1 MARVPKGKMISAFGI
16 LVISLAVGVAARPG
30 QDDVYVSGRFVFDE
44 HVHIG
49 GAGHGNPVSGH
60 HGPLPPPPP
69 PPKHKTPPPPPL
81 SHSHSPHP
89 HALPPPDPCP
99 PTHDVPPPKSNT
111 PPPHATP
118 PPNSHPPPPHA
129 VPPPSSPPPPPPHT
143 VPPPPPQNSPPPPPP
158 PQTLSPPPPSHP
170 PPPPPNH
177 TPPAP
182 PPGSGVSGTKR
193 VRCKNK
199 KYKECFGRSFLC
211 PAGCAQTCG
220 IDCKS
225 CKAVCDC
232 NKPGTICQDPRFIG
246 GDGIT
251 FYFHGKKDRDFC
263 IVTDPN
269 LHINAH
275 FIGRRNYRMKRD
287 FTWVQSLGILFG
299 NHKFYIGAQKT
310 ATWDDANDR
319 LSLSFDGEPISIPQV
334 EGAEWTDKSSEAL
347 SITRLRSTNAVLID
361 VPGVLQ
367 MKAIVVPIT
376 QEDSLIHNY
385 GITQEDCFAHLDMS
399 FKFYSLSPEVS
410 GVLGQTY
417 GANYV
422 SRANMGMSVPVL
434 GGEREFASSDLF
446 TADCSAS
453 RFLGDLSTPRNSGTN
468 YEDDVLSC
476 ASGMGG
482 RGVVC
487 KR

>member
-1 MARVPKGKMISAFGI
+1 M
-16 LVISLAVGVAARPG
+16 
-30 QDDVYVSGRFVFDE
+30 
-44 HVHIG
+44 
-49 GAGHGNPVSGH
+49 
-60 HGPLPPPPP
+60 
-69 PPKHKTPPPPPL
+69 
-81 SHSHSPHP
+81 
-89 HALPPPDPCP
+89 C
-99 PTHDVPPPKSNT
+99 
-111 PPPHATP
+111 
-118 PPNSHPPPPHA
+118 
-129 VPPPSSPPPPPPHT
+129 
-143 VPPPPPQNSPPPPPP
+143 
-158 PQTLSPPPPSHP
+158 LSPPMPLLTTRLQPLLREVAFQEPRELDAGTRSTK
-170 PPPPPNH
+170 NASA
-177 TPPAP
+177 TPLLVLLNALRLV
-182 PPGSGVSGTKR
+182 GLTASLAKL
-193 VRCKNK
+193 
-199 KYKECFGRSFLC
+199 F
-211 PAGCAQTCG
+211 
-220 IDCKS
+220 
-225 CKAVCDC
+225 AVCNLLCSFFPVTYAQPTIEKCAVGAHC

-275 FIGRRNYRMKRD
+275 FIGLRNHRMKRD

-299 NHKFYIGAQKT
+299 NHKLFIGAQKT
-310 ATWDDANDR
+310 ETWDDVNDR

-334 EGAEWTDKSSEAL
+334 EGAEWTDESSDTL
-347 SITRLRSTNAVLID
+347 SITRLRGANAVLVD
-361 VPGVLQ
+361 APGVLQ

-399 FKFYSLSPEVS
+399 FKFYSLSPGVS

-417 GANYV
+417 AANYI

-434 GGEREFASSDLF
+434 GGEREFSSSDLF

-453 RFLGDLSTPRNSGTN
+453 RFLGEQSAPHNSGAN